1 VPTVTLRD
9 VAARA
14 GVSIK
19 TVSNVVHNV
28 GGKVSPRTA
37 DRVRQAI
44 EELGYRPNLSARRL
58 RSGHS
63 RVIALALPD
72 LRNPYF
78 ADVAAATITAARDR
92 GYNVFIE
99 QTGGSADAELDA
111 IEGMSDPMIEG
122 VIIAPLLLDQRQL
135 AGRDLP
141 LPLVLLGQREPGF
154 ACDQVSVDN
163 MEASR
168 QVTAHLIGRGYRR
181 IAIIGRQDDVP
192 DATAVQRIDGYRRA
206 LKEAGVEAD
215 ASLAP
220 VLRLTP
226 YSRAAGA
233 ECMASLLELPQ
244 PPDAVYCLADV
255 LAFGALSALHA
266 AGLRVPDDMGLA
278 GFDGLEEARYRV
290 PTLTTVAPDLE
301 QMAQAAVDA
310 LIERIQSD
318 ENIGPRDITCDFDL
332 ILGHSSD
339 MPAR

>member
-1 VPTVTLRD
+1 VPAVTLRD
-9 VAARA
+9 VAALA
-14 GVSIK
+14 GVSMK

-28 GGKVSPRTA
+28 GGKVSPQTA

-58 RSGHS
+58 RSGRS
-63 RVIALALPD
+63 RVIALAVPD

-99 QTGGSADAELDA
+99 QIGRSAEAELHA
-111 IEGMSDPMIEG
+111 TEGLNDPMIEG

-135 AGRDLP
+135 AGRNLP
-141 LPLVLLGQREPGF
+141 VPLVLLGQREPGF

-163 MEASR
+163 VEASR

-206 LKEAGVEAD
+206 HQEAGIGVD
-215 ASLAP
+215 TSLAP
-220 VLRLTP
+220 TLRRTP

-233 ECMASLLELPQ
+233 QCMASLLKLSR

-255 LAFGALSALHA
+255 LAFGALSALHS

-290 PTLTTVAPDLE
+290 PTLTTVAPDLR
-301 QMAQAAVDA
+301 QMAQAAVHA

-318 ENIGPRDITCDFDL
+318 QAIEPRDISCDFDL
-332 ILGHSSD
+332 VIGQSSD
-339 MPAR
+339 MAAG

>member
-78 ADVAAATITAARDR
+78 ADMAAATITAARDR

-99 QTGGSADAELDA
+99 QTGGSAEAELDA

-154 ACDQVSVDN
+154 AGDQVSVDN
-163 MEASR
+163 AEASR

-206 LKEAGVEAD
+206 LKEAGIEAD
-215 ASLAP
+215 ASLEP
-220 VLRLTP
+220 LLQQTP

-233 ECMASLLELPQ
+233 QCMASLLELPQ

-290 PTLTTVAPDLE
+290 PTLTTVAPDLG
-301 QMAQAAVDA
+301 QMAKSAVDA
-310 LIERIQSD
+310 LIERIQSA
-318 ENIGPRDITCDFDL
+318 EIIGPRDITCDFDL
-332 ILGHSSD
+332 VLGDSSD
-339 MPAR
+339 MPSR